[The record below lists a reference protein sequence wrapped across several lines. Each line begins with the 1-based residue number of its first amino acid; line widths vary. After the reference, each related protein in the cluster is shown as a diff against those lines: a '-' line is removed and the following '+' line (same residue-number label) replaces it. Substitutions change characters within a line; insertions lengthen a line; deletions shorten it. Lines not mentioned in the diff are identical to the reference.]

1 MIQPPAP
8 QRVAEP
14 QRIELK
20 DAKDGTGD
28 LLYETS
34 GFTARIA
41 PDGSVAFKD
50 KRVSGLTQLPWLPMQ
65 APMAVPSLQAS
76 LKICSRGAA
85 RRAPPPSDLDQGL
98 APPETKQVIPEVS
111 RYLADPREGCRA
123 PCTNFMDLV
132 LPVQVLGRFDVSDE
146 LTRFSGQDPSRFQK
160 ATFLA
165 ATRDRRLQMAVKMH
179 AANIRRADAELP
191 IAVAGDR
198 VRHTP
203 DAQGAPRDPG
213 VARQGDGPEHAGGRE
228 RGRQHQRLRRP
239 LRRRRRR
246 MRSAPLVAPRRRRGV
261 RLLLF
266 QAAALS
272 RSARERLITCAAVTG
287 RATPS

>member
-1 MIQPPAP
+1 LISLVAALAGLLAAEAGANPQAVTPAPPLIQPPPP
-8 QRVAEP
+8 QRVGEP

-20 DAKDGTGD
+20 DAKDGSGD

-34 GFTARIA
+34 GFTARVA

-50 KRVSGLTQLPWLPMQ
+50 KRISGLTQFPWFPMK

-76 LKICSRGAA
+76 LTNLLKGRGPP
-85 RRAPPPSDLDQGL
+85 APPPSELDQGL

-123 PCTNFMDLV
+123 PCSNFMDLV

-165 ATRDRRLQMAVKMH
+165 ATRDRRLQMAVKTH

-191 IAVAGDR
+191 IQLQVIACDTRLTHKERRAILVSLAREMDPN
-198 VRHTP
+198 TP
-203 DAQGAPRDPG
+203 EGKK
-213 VARQGDGPEHAGGRE
+213 
-228 RGRQHQRLRRP
+228 
-239 LRRRRRR
+239 
-246 MRSAPLVAPRRRRGV
+246 
-261 RLLLF
+261 
-266 QAAALS
+266 AAAAITTFVDRFDS
-272 RSARERLITCAAVTG
+272 GDVTCGARR
-287 RATPS
+287 

>member
-1 MIQPPAP
+1 MISLVAVLAGLLAAEAGADTQAPAQAPPLIQPPAP
-8 QRVAEP
+8 QRGGEP

-50 KRVSGLTQLPWLPMQ
+50 KRVSGLSQLPWLPMRD
-65 APMAVPSLQAS
+65 APMAVPSLQGS
-76 LKICSRGAA
+76 LKNLLKGRGPP
-85 RRAPPPSDLDQGL
+85 APPPSALDQGL
-98 APPETKQVIPEVS
+98 APPETRQVIPEVS

-132 LPVQVLGRFDVSDE
+132 LPVQALGRFDVGDE

-165 ATRDRRLQMAVKMH
+165 ATRDRRLQMAVKTH

-191 IAVAGDR
+191 IQLQAIACDTRLTDKERRAIFVALAREMDPNTPEGADAKATVTAFVDRFDAGDVSCEAIR
-198 VRHTP
+198 
-203 DAQGAPRDPG
+203 
-213 VARQGDGPEHAGGRE
+213 
-228 RGRQHQRLRRP
+228 
-239 LRRRRRR
+239 
-246 MRSAPLVAPRRRRGV
+246 
-261 RLLLF
+261 
-266 QAAALS
+266 
-272 RSARERLITCAAVTG
+272 
-287 RATPS
+287 